1 MKKRLY
7 PFFAYLKYW
16 ISKEDQYAI
25 QSPFVFDLY
34 NGLLGFIQQSRENDL
49 DLEELREKLLKDT
62 EILNIDDFG
71 AGSKKLS
78 KPLRKTSSITKYSS
92 SSRKFSQLYQYFIS
106 QTPAELVFELGTCVG
121 LNSRYLSRK
130 VKGKLLTFEGSMALW
145 NKAQENIKPENTE
158 YVFGN
163 IQTTL
168 PKAVQQSRTI
178 DFALVDATHTYE
190 ATLSYFELIL
200 PHIKDSSIIC
210 IADIHWSKEMNAA
223 WNQIKTHHEVVISL
237 DFFECG
243 VLLFDKKLTKGHYI
257 LHY

>member
-1 MKKRLY
+1 MKKHLY

-16 ISKEDQYAI
+16 FVKEDQFAI

-49 DLEELREKLLKDT
+49 DLEVLREKLLSDF
-62 EILNIDDFG
+62 EILEIDDFG
-71 AGSKKLS
+71 AGSKRLT
-78 KPLRKTSSITKYSS
+78 KPFRKTSSITKYSS
-92 SSRKFSQLYQYFIS
+92 SSRKFSQLYQYFVS
-106 QTPAELVFELGTCVG
+106 QTPAEVVFELGTCVG
-121 LNSRYLSRK
+121 LNTRYLARN
-130 VKGKLLTFEGSMALW
+130 VKGKLLTFEGSKALW
-145 NKAQENIKPENTE
+145 NKAQENIRPENTE
-158 YVFGN
+158 YIFGN
-163 IQTTL
+163 LQETLAVAIQQYKL
-168 PKAVQQSRTI
+168 I

-210 IADIHWSKEMNAA
+210 IADIHWSKEMNAV
-223 WNQIKTHHEVVISL
+223 WNKIKVHHDVIISL

-243 VLLFDKKLTKGHYI
+243 VLLFDKKLTRGHYI

>member
-1 MKKRLY
+1 MKKHLY
-7 PFFAYLKYW
+7 PLFAYLKYW
-16 ISKEDQYAI
+16 FVKEDQYAI

-49 DLEELREKLLKDT
+49 DLEELREKLLRDS
-62 EILNIDDFG
+62 EILEIDDFG
-71 AGSKKLS
+71 AGSKRLT

-92 SSRKFSQLYQYFIS
+92 SSRKFSQLYQYFVS
-106 QTPAELVFELGTCVG
+106 QTPTEVVFELGTCVG
-121 LNSRYLSRK
+121 LNTRYLSRN
-130 VKGKLLTFEGSMALW
+130 VKGKVLTFEGSKALW
-145 NKAQENIKPENTE
+145 KKAQENIRPENTE
-158 YVFGN
+158 YIFGN
-163 IQTTL
+163 LQETLAVAIQQY
-168 PKAVQQSRTI
+168 KHI

-210 IADIHWSKEMNAA
+210 IADIHWSKEMNAV
-223 WNQIKTHHEVVISL
+223 WNKIKAHHDVIISL

-243 VLLFDKKLTKGHYI
+243 VLLFDKKLTRGHYI